1 MNHAVKPELGN
12 GSGNDGLNA
21 AQNLEVKKLAE
32 VEVEKSEDRVLRA
45 IADLKGDLNKRLDRM
60 DQRMDERFDRMD
72 DRLDSLKTG
81 VNIVQ
86 GAMGLNLVLTGY
98 ILWMMK
104 GLLAA

>member
-32 VEVEKSEDRVLRA
+32 VEVEKSENRVLRA
-45 IADLKGDLNKRLDRM
+45 IDALG
-60 DQRMDERFDRMD
+60 QRMDRMD

-86 GAMGLNLVLTGY
+86 GAMGMNVVLTGF
-98 ILWMMK
+98 ILWTMK